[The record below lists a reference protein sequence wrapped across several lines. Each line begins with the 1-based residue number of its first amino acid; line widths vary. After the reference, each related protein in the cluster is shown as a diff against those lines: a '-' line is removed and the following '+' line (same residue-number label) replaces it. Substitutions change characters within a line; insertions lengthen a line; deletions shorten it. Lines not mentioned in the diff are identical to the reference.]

1 MRSAFIL
8 MLALGAAACARPTP
22 EPGPRWRLRFVPLE
36 ATRLNPVFEGRA
48 IPAGAARG
56 GVREYEVRLLAPDAV
71 LNLIPTGG
79 AATAVAPLASRPQ
92 IPARITARE
101 RGALSLRLRYEAR
114 LIDHMDLAV
123 RFPGLAAGGLSVP
136 LAAISAPDGER
147 ARIFVLR
154 NGVLKA
160 VPVTIVGEDLERGR
174 ILALAEAAAGELAAI
189 DRIDALLDGE
199 TAEARP

>member
-1 MRSAFIL
+1 MRSTFIL
-8 MLALGAAACARPTP
+8 ILALALACARSAP
-22 EPGPRWRLRFVPLE
+22 EPGPRWRLRFVALE
-36 ATRLNPVFEGRA
+36 AAPLNPVFEGRA
-48 IPAGAARG
+48 IPVGAVRAGL
-56 GVREYEVRLLAPDAV
+56 REYELRLSAPDAV
-71 LNLIPTGG
+71 LDLLPAGG
-79 AATAVAPLASRPQ
+79 AAIAVAPLASRPQ
-92 IPARITARE
+92 IPARIKARDP
-101 RGALSLRLRYEAR
+101 GALVLRLRYEAR

-136 LAAISAPDGER
+136 LSAISAPDGER